1 MGQYIC
7 LIDVNKG
14 LRSNIISRHQVQLN
28 SVKGEKVNCFPLPLD
43 QIQKTKKKKKKNL
56 PLDSLAPSV
65 YNTPF
70 LGTSVYNTLDIAF

>member
-28 SVKGEKVNCFPLPLD
+28 SVKGEKVNFFPLPLD
-43 QIQKTKKKKKKNL
+43 QIQIQIKKIL

-65 YNTPF
+65 YNTLF

>member
-43 QIQKTKKKKKKNL
+43 QIQKTKKKKKKK
-56 PLDSLAPSV
+56 SAV
-65 YNTPF
+65 GFTC
-70 LGTSVYNTLDIAF
+70 TQCI

>member
-28 SVKGEKVNCFPLPLD
+28 SVKGEKVNFFPLPLD
-43 QIQKTKKKKKKNL
+43 QIQKTKKKKKNL

-65 YNTPF
+65 YNTLF

>member
-43 QIQKTKKKKKKNL
+43 QIQKTKKKKKMCRWIHL
-56 PLDSLAPSV
+56 HPVYIIPL
-65 YNTPF
+65 F
-70 LGTSVYNTLDIAF
+70 